1 MIQQKMSQFVL
12 SIFNHTSSTDSM
24 KRRRHTGTSNFL
36 SIKGRKQMTTV
47 LLPPPHTRVEG
58 ALLKVLTDN
67 AEIFSFLS
75 Y

>member
-24 KRRRHTGTSNFL
+24 KRRRHTGTYTFL

-47 LLPPPHTRVEG
+47 LLPPPHTKRVEG

-67 AEIFSFLS
+67 AKC
-75 Y
+75 